1 MQTLL
6 VLTVIGEDKPGLVES
21 IAQVIR
27 DNSGNWLESSMSQLA
42 GKFAGVLLV
51 SVNTDSADPLIGAL
65 NSLSEELKL
74 VIERVNTMS
83 EHKSAQVIELTLV
96 GNDRPGII
104 SEISQVLTKLSINF
118 EQLTTECVSAP
129 MSGDFL
135 FKAIASVTLPS
146 GLAIDALKEGLE
158 SLADDLVVEIRLK

>member
-21 IAQVIR
+21 IAHAIA

-42 GKFAGVLLV
+42 GKFAGVLVV
-51 SVNTDSADPLIGAL
+51 SVSTDRADLLIDAL
-65 NSLSEELKL
+65 NALSKELKV
-74 VIERVNTMS
+74 VIERVNMGS
-83 EHKSAQVIELTLV
+83 ENTPAQVIELALV

-118 EQLTTECVSAP
+118 EQLITECVSAP

-135 FKAIASVTLPS
+135 FKANANVTLPKD
-146 GLAIDALKEGLE
+146 LEIDALKEGLE